1 MAAESASWR
10 TSAWHTFWCSRDV
23 PAVATGSHLPVHGR
37 GNIPLGGRMRG
48 DESRLGEA
56 ASGGGP
62 HLRDGKQAVAA
73 LDNVGAGRLS
83 ACRGQREGLAMGA
96 MQAQEEGP
104 GFRRRRRRRV
114 PTHGTQRSCIA
125 AELASIGSQSRAN
138 QITAAT
144 EQGWGAPMPTRL
156 PQRPL
161 QRSPAHEA
169 TRAMPSST
177 TRPDFMVPAHAQRE
191 GGGWAVAGSAGCLQ
205 QAADQPC

>member
-1 MAAESASWR
+1 MHGCREHQLADRRMAHILVLAC
-10 TSAWHTFWCSRDV
+10 HV
-23 PAVATGSHLPVHGR
+23 PVVATGSHLPVHGR

-96 MQAQEEGP
+96 VHAAQEAGP
-104 GFRRRRRRRV
+104 ASGAGGGAGW
-114 PTHGTQRSCIA
+114 PPQHQRSCIA

-138 QITAAT
+138 
-144 EQGWGAPMPTRL
+144 
-156 PQRPL
+156 
-161 QRSPAHEA
+161 
-169 TRAMPSST
+169 
-177 TRPDFMVPAHAQRE
+177 
-191 GGGWAVAGSAGCLQ
+191 
-205 QAADQPC
+205 